1 MPSTA
6 AKQNLRV
13 QAWIVGIGTLLM
25 LIKFVAYWI
34 TGSNAILSDALESI
48 INVVAG
54 GLGMYSLYLASLPK
68 DENHPYGH
76 GKIEFISASIEGG
89 LIAAAG
95 SIILVKGVWDLIH
108 PHEVQQLDIGLG
120 LTLIAGTI
128 NFLLGWMA
136 ERRGRTVDSATLVA
150 SGEHLK
156 SDAYST
162 VGLLAGLILIYFT
175 DWYWADNLF
184 ALFFG
189 GLILWTGYKILRRS
203 IAGIMDETDYK
214 LIEKVVTILQEERRD
229 NWMDLHNLRI
239 VKYGSDLHIDC
250 HLTVPW
256 YFNVREAHNE
266 ADELEA
272 LFQRHFKQP
281 VELFI
286 HLDACHSSFC
296 SFCKKEDCSYR
307 KADFKGQVEWRQDNV
322 LLNAQHVR

>member
-6 AKQNLRV
+6 AKQNLRI
-13 QAWIVGIGTLLM
+13 QAWIVGIGILLM
-25 LIKFVAYWI
+25 LIKFLAYWL

-54 GLGMYSLYLASLPK
+54 GMGMYSLYLASLPK

-76 GKIEFISASIEGG
+76 GKVEFISASIEGA
-89 LIAAAG
+89 LIATAG
-95 SIILVKGVWDLIH
+95 TLIIVKAVNDLLY
-108 PHEVQQLDIGLG
+108 PHDIQQLDWGLY
-120 LTLIAGTI
+120 LTLIAGSI
-128 NFLLGWMA
+128 NYFLGWIA
-136 ERRGRTVDSATLVA
+136 ERRGQAVNSATLVA

-162 VGLLAGLILIYFT
+162 VGLLGGLLLIYFT
-175 DWYWADNLF
+175 NWYWADNLF

-203 IAGIMDETDYK
+203 IAGIMDETDYQ
-214 LIEKVVTILQEERRD
+214 LIEKVVAILEQERRD
-229 NWMDLHNLRI
+229 NWMDIHNLRI

-272 LFQRHFKQP
+272 LFERHFEQP

-296 SFCKKEDCSYR
+296 SFCKKADCSYR
-307 KADFKGQVEWRQDNV
+307 KAEFQGQVPWEQQNV

>member
-13 QAWIVGIGTLLM
+13 QAWIVGIGGLLM
-25 LIKFVAYWI
+25 LIKFLAYWI
-34 TGSNAILSDALESI
+34 TASNAILSDALESI

-54 GLGMYSLYLASLPK
+54 GMGMYSLYLASLPK

-76 GKIEFISASIEGG
+76 GKVEFISASIEGG
-89 LIAAAG
+89 LIAVAG
-95 SIILVKGVWDLIH
+95 SVILLKGVWDLIH

-120 LTLIAGTI
+120 LTLVAGSI
-128 NFLLGWMA
+128 NFLLGWVA
-136 ERRGRTVDSATLVA
+136 ERRGRAVGSATLVA

-162 VGLLAGLILIYFT
+162 VGLLGGLLLIYFT

-203 IAGIMDETDYK
+203 IAGIMDETDYE
-214 LIEKVVTILQEERRD
+214 LIEKVVAILASERRD
-229 NWMDLHNLRI
+229 NWMDIHNLRI

-266 ADELEA
+266 ADQLEA
-272 LFQRHFKQP
+272 LFNRHFNQP

-296 SFCKKEDCSYR
+296 SFCKKEDCNYR
-307 KADFKGQVEWRQDNV
+307 KARFEGQVEWKQENV